1 MTDYKP
7 QDAPGTIRRLDF
19 ENIGGDDYSRY
30 TRTQKG
36 LVREALTPKLSVPL
50 SREGTTLNEYV
61 DRPQL
66 SAAVASRNILIRLVV
81 FQYPLLKIQK
91 ALLQLITS
99 NTVVHQ
105 LFQTKYDRDAVA
117 VSPEVYNNG

>member
-36 LVREALTPKLSVPL
+36 LTREALTPKLSVPL
-50 SREGTTLNEYV
+50 SREGTTLNEYI

-66 SAAVASRNILIRLVV
+66 AAAVASRNILIQLVV
-81 FQYPLLKIQK
+81 FWYPILKIQR
-91 ALLQLITS
+91 ALLQLITN
-99 NTVVHQ
+99 NTIVQQ
-105 LFQTKYDRDAVA
+105 LIQTRFNSDAET
-117 VSPEVYNNG
+117 VSPEVYTNG